1 MENKRTILQLAA
13 LLYDLVPWYAAS
25 QGQSPSTGMAQ
36 LAMQAQ
42 AMLDGFEPVFARMA
56 VDQSLLQALVLGKE
70 DGAGLLAIL
79 KTARNLASDG
89 EILQKDGLLRPI
101 LEVLGQNEKIG
112 VAQAHAFRP
121 KTLTIGDNVF
131 PEKIGQVDG
140 AAARQLWK
148 GFANEF
154 QQLPTTSLTYF
165 VESLAYLMQKYTAF
179 LPATS
184 IKGNIV
190 ALCDHAKTVAALAA
204 CLYET
209 RESQQEKPFLLVGGD
224 LSGIQLFLYDIIS
237 KNASKLLKGRSFY
250 LQLLI
255 DSILDD
261 LLERLKLT
269 ELQVVY
275 ASGGGF
281 FFLAPNTQAVRAQL
295 KTAAEQLSK
304 KIFDVH
310 QIQLTFSLAHCEFS
324 TEEMKGQG
332 ISNVWESLIAAVNAS
347 KQRKFAKQMQ
357 QADFFDPRELGG
369 EQGRDAITN
378 EEFGANEKVEEYGHE
393 GKEILI
399 KTSTKDQIEL
409 GQKLRAAQ
417 WWLRTDEPLD
427 SLKDFKVFRP
437 CNIGPWNY
445 FLSDADLRKVGGRMK
460 GQRLFRIN
468 STDFVAAETQ
478 GAASLGFVFYGGNS
492 FPADEDGDPVPFDQL
507 VGKDREGEFK
517 RLAVLRMDVDNLGY
531 LFAQGLKDVHLTF
544 AHYACLSR
552 NLDIFFKGYLNTL
565 RESDEEIAEGSYIIY
580 SGGDDLFIVGQW
592 DLLFTMADR
601 IQQGFTNWCCE
612 NPHIGLSGGITL
624 VGPRFPISRAA
635 TLADEQEKKAK
646 RFKTKLDADC
656 KPTLEKNAIAIFGY
670 ALNWKVEFPLVRDLK
685 DKIKSH
691 LADENQIQQ
700 SFISKIKG
708 HHGQYLQQK
717 ADNEAESW
725 RWNLAWNFARMIERE
740 GRDGEHAK
748 EFLKRMASDIATNS
762 HLGKPTGSPHPYLTL
777 VNVAARWAELEI
789 RQYEKSPKREPP
801 APTLKQP

>member
-1 MENKRTILQLAA
+1 MENKRTTLQLAA

-25 QGQSPSTGMAQ
+25 QGKSSTTDMELRAT
-36 LAMQAQ
+36 QAQ
-42 AMLDGFEPVFARMA
+42 VMLEGFAPVFAGMA
-56 VDQSLLQALVLGKE
+56 VDQSLLQTLVIGKE
-70 DGAGLLAIL
+70 DGEGLFAIL
-79 KTARNLASDG
+79 KTARDLASDG
-89 EILQKDGLLRPI
+89 ETLHRDGLLRPI

-112 VAQAHAFRP
+112 VAQVHAFRP
-121 KTLTIGDNVF
+121 KTLTIGDNAF
-131 PEKIGQVDG
+131 PEKIGQVDS
-140 AAARQLWK
+140 AAAGQLWK

-154 QQLPTTSLTYF
+154 QQLPRTSLIHF
-165 VESLAYLMQKYTAF
+165 VESLAYLLQKYAAF

-204 CLYET
+204 CLYDT

-261 LLERLKLT
+261 LLERLQLT

-295 KTAAEQLSK
+295 KTASEQLSQ
-304 KIFDVH
+304 KIFEVH

-324 TEEMKGQG
+324 ADEMKGQG

-347 KQRKFAKQMQ
+347 KQRKFAWQMQ
-357 QADFFDPRELGG
+357 HDKDFFDPRELGG

-393 GKEILI
+393 GKEIQI
-399 KTSTKDQIEL
+399 KTSTRDQIEL
-409 GQKLRAAQ
+409 GQKLRKAQ
-417 WWLRTDEPLD
+417 WWLRSDKRLD
-427 SLKDFKVFRP
+427 LPYELKGFRP
-437 CNIGPWNY
+437 CGIGPWNY
-445 FLSDADLRKVGGRMK
+445 FLSDADLRKVGGQLN
-460 GQRLFRIN
+460 GQRIFRMN

-531 LFAQGLKDVHLTF
+531 LFAQGLKDVQLTF

-565 RESDEEIAEGSYIIY
+565 RESDEEVAEGSYIIY

-592 DLLFTMADR
+592 DLLITMADR
-601 IQQGFTNWCCE
+601 IQQGFAKWCCD

-740 GRDGEHAK
+740 GRNGERAK

-789 RQYEKSPKREPP
+789 RQYPVSKLPSPIV
-801 APTLKQP
+801 QY